1 MNSSCHKAAHL
12 HHSPQKHDEVS
23 VTGETSQSIDS
34 FTANKLHF
42 LPVNT
47 HSVQM
52 HKPLGLEVTSVLMLT
67 DDDGIGDDGGN
78 KSASGKEERL

>member
-1 MNSSCHKAAHL
+1 
-12 HHSPQKHDEVS
+12 
-23 VTGETSQSIDS
+23 
-34 FTANKLHF
+34 
-42 LPVNT
+42 
-47 HSVQM
+47 M